1 MKKIHLFSYLTVKE
15 NEWNINLFTHIFFLI
30 LRDFVVGKLN
40 NNNNNNNKHR
50 GVCCLLLKAFLH
62 LTSPL
67 PNSFRA
73 ELVTSFS
80 VLL

>member
-1 MKKIHLFSYLTVKE
+1 MKKIHLFSSLTVKE

-30 LRDFVVGKLN
+30 LRDFVVGKLKKKKK
-40 NNNNNNNKHR
+40 KHR